1 MKSTVINISNEIEN
15 IAEILEETQRISAY
29 ADLDKK
35 QALRLRLLA
44 EELVGMLGELS
55 GNFEGQFWA
64 QAQDRKIELI
74 ANVFVMDEMDNK
86 TKKGFIGV
94 SSEKKNAAAKGI
106 MGKIRDMVENMMYPE
121 NASHASNYFISQFC
135 SDGMLGVDALS
146 DLADQ
151 NGEAN
156 EEAVNVDNIVDGLM
170 LSNGWSLNQY
180 KTKQRDKDEAW
191 DEIEKSIIA
200 NIADD
205 VTVSVKGKKVEIKIT
220 KRF

>member
-1 MKSTVINISNEIEN
+1 MKSTVINISNETNNLEAIL
-15 IAEILEETQRISAY
+15 AETKKLSAY
-29 ADLDKK
+29 AGFDKK

-44 EELVGMLGELS
+44 EELVGMLKELS

-64 QAQDRKIELI
+64 EEENCSVALI
-74 ANVFVMDEMDNK
+74 AGIFVIDEMDNK
-86 TKKGFIGV
+86 TKKGFINV

-106 MGKIRDMVENMMYPE
+106 MGKIRDVVENMMYPE
-121 NASHASNYFISQFC
+121 NASYASNYYMSQFC
-135 SDGMLGVDALS
+135 ADGMLGVNGQGDA
-146 DLADQ
+146 ADQ
-151 NGEAN
+151 NKEN
-156 EEAVNVDNIVDGLM
+156 LDVDNIVDGLM
-170 LSNGWSLNQY
+170 LGNSWSLNQY
-180 KTKQRDKDEAW
+180 KTKQRDKDEPW